1 MQCSRT
7 GHEMPTFPQI
17 PHQDPAAAWRWGSS
31 GLLRGS
37 NVMMKSERV
46 MHLGKVWFVL
56 QIVES
61 KSRHIQY
68 TKLTPNISIEE
79 RGAQGWTG
87 GLVVFLSC
95 ALCLFAHP
103 GKSSHWRRVWT
114 QLHTFDLFA
123 WLALFVRVLNNIFRY
138 IQPLWSYISHILMYF
153 NSDAEDRDVV
163 SWLMGWFA
171 SVLELWRKAAAPK
184 WSTVLR
190 KYSHSKHQRWACVIF
205 CLLVLSN
212 NNVIWSDAK
221 LCVDRAVAKLST
233 CKGKIMLKAEKEA
246 V

>member
-1 MQCSRT
+1 
-7 GHEMPTFPQI
+7 
-17 PHQDPAAAWRWGSS
+17 
-31 GLLRGS
+31 
-37 NVMMKSERV
+37 

-103 GKSSHWRRVWT
+103 GKSSHWRRDWT

-138 IQPLWSYISHILMYF
+138 IQHLWSYISIIPTHLNVFQLRCRGQRCCELTDGLVCAPVLNSSCGAKQRRPNDPQCSASTRTANTRDELVILF
-153 NSDAEDRDVV
+153 FVCAEQ
-163 SWLMGWFA
+163 
-171 SVLELWRKAAAPK
+171 
-184 WSTVLR
+184 
-190 KYSHSKHQRWACVIF
+190 H
-205 CLLVLSN
+205 
-212 NNVIWSDAK
+212 
-221 LCVDRAVAKLST
+221 
-233 CKGKIMLKAEKEA
+233 
-246 V
+246 

>member
-1 MQCSRT
+1 
-7 GHEMPTFPQI
+7 
-17 PHQDPAAAWRWGSS
+17 
-31 GLLRGS
+31 
-37 NVMMKSERV
+37 

-87 GLVVFLSC
+87 GLVVFSSC

-138 IQPLWSYISHILMYF
+138 IQPLWSYISIIPTHLNVF
-153 NSDAEDRDVV
+153 QLRCRGQRCCELTDGLVCLGARVV
-163 SWLMGWFA
+163 AQSSGAQMIHSAPQVLAQQTPEMSLCDLLFA
-171 SVLELWRKAAAPK
+171 
-184 WSTVLR
+184 
-190 KYSHSKHQRWACVIF
+190 C
-205 CLLVLSN
+205 
-212 NNVIWSDAK
+212 AK
-221 LCVDRAVAKLST
+221 QQ
-233 CKGKIMLKAEKEA
+233 
-246 V
+246 

>member
-103 GKSSHWRRVWT
+103 GKSSHWRRDWT

-138 IQPLWSYISHILMYF
+138 IQPLWSYISIISTHLNVFQLRCRGQRCCELTDGLVCLGARVVAQSSGAQMIHSAPQVLAQQTPEMSLCDLLF
-153 NSDAEDRDVV
+153 ACAE
-163 SWLMGWFA
+163 
-171 SVLELWRKAAAPK
+171 
-184 WSTVLR
+184 
-190 KYSHSKHQRWACVIF
+190 QQ
-205 CLLVLSN
+205 
-212 NNVIWSDAK
+212 
-221 LCVDRAVAKLST
+221 
-233 CKGKIMLKAEKEA
+233 
-246 V
+246 

>member
-31 GLLRGS
+31 GFLRGS

-61 KSRHIQY
+61 GTYNTQSWRPTYRSRR
-68 TKLTPNISIEE
+68 EE
-79 RGAQGWTG
+79 LRVE
-87 GLVVFLSC
+87 LVVWWFSQV
-95 ALCLFAHP
+95 ALCAYLLIQESQVIGGEFGHNCIPLICLLGWLCLCGCSIIYFGIFNLYDLIFQLF
-103 GKSSHWRRVWT
+103 
-114 QLHTFDLFA
+114 Q
-123 WLALFVRVLNNIFRY
+123 
-138 IQPLWSYISHILMYF
+138 HILMYF
-153 NSDAEDRDVV
+153 NCDAEDRDVV

-205 CLLVLSN
+205 CFC
-212 NNVIWSDAK
+212 WA
-221 LCVDRAVAKLST
+221 A
-233 CKGKIMLKAEKEA
+233 IMLFEVMQNSALIGLWQSSVLAREK
-246 V
+246 

>member
-1 MQCSRT
+1 
-7 GHEMPTFPQI
+7 
-17 PHQDPAAAWRWGSS
+17 
-31 GLLRGS
+31 
-37 NVMMKSERV
+37 

-103 GKSSHWRRVWT
+103 GKSSHWRRDWT

-171 SVLELWRKAAAPK
+171 LNSSCGAKQRRPNDPQCSASTRTANTRDELVWFFVCLCWAAIMLFEVMQNSALIGLWQSSVLAR
-184 WSTVLR
+184 
-190 KYSHSKHQRWACVIF
+190 
-205 CLLVLSN
+205 
-212 NNVIWSDAK
+212 
-221 LCVDRAVAKLST
+221 
-233 CKGKIMLKAEKEA
+233 EK
-246 V
+246 